1 ALYETYENQAN
12 ILKAFKAFKRHVALK
27 DSIFNDEKRREI
39 IQKQAQFDYEKRET
53 LLTAAF
59 EQEKALA
66 QAELHRQKIIR
77 NFVMGGFIFCVL
89 AATGGYILY
98 KKKRDAE
105 QMQQESEFLIQVA
118 EVEMKALRAQL
129 NPHFILNSLNSISN
143 FIVKNDLHAADYY
156 LAKFAKLMRLI
167 L

>member
-1 ALYETYENQAN
+1 MRKKGFDPNRRDQTVLDYQVSALQLAEESGSLQQQQLAWMALYETYENQAN

-89 AATGGYILY
+89 AEIG
-98 KKKRDAE
+98 
-105 QMQQESEFLIQVA
+105 
-118 EVEMKALRAQL
+118 RA
-129 NPHFILNSLNSISN
+129 H
-143 FIVKNDLHAADYY
+143 V
-156 LAKFAKLMRLI
+156 
-167 L
+167 